1 MIPKRY
7 SIRHKTLE
15 LLSELYLDINDKTEA
30 RIINANEFNLPV
42 VVVANKLNISE
53 TYLKKCCVPL
63 VFEKEIEYSI
73 ASDSDEEV
81 MRVGVNGLRSY
92 VDKKYLL
99 AGQKL
104 RLDTIYD
111 YFRLASGILLL
122 CIALWTFISN
132 IVTTRQNQNKIM
144 ELQQQVKHLQN
155 EIKSSK

>member
-63 VFEKEIEYSI
+63 VFEKEIEYSLSLI
-73 ASDSDEEV
+73 H
-81 MRVGVNGLRSY
+81 
-92 VDKKYLL
+92 
-99 AGQKL
+99 
-104 RLDTIYD
+104 I
-111 YFRLASGILLL
+111 
-122 CIALWTFISN
+122 
-132 IVTTRQNQNKIM
+132 
-144 ELQQQVKHLQN
+144 
-155 EIKSSK
+155 